1 MKFKEFVEK
10 ALSNDMIAIV
20 KDIAHGS
27 PENMKAAFQILL
39 DNNESLLSSEVDRFT
54 VCRHENRNIFL
65 VTLIS
70 SDVESRINDMLNRE
84 SLFEEC
90 SIDEVKELLI
100 KNYGEYGPRGYGIFE
115 SDDVEAEHIERID
128 VLNVY
133 DSDLEA
139 AEQAEKDGVKLIPF
153 ELNPKAYP
161 YNCYRFID
169 TPENREKLKYIKLDQ
184 YFYDDNGN
192 EYWYGE
198 DNKKHYTRD
207 EG

>member
-1 MKFKEFVEK
+1 MLYKEFLEK
-10 ALSNDMIAIV
+10 ALSNDLVAVVNDII
-20 KDIAHGS
+20 KDEAKD
-27 PENMKAAFQILL
+27 MKAAYQILL
-39 DNNESLLSSEVDRFT
+39 ENNESLLSSEVDRFT
-54 VCRHENRNIFL
+54 VCRHGKRAIFL

-70 SDVESRINDMLNRE
+70 SDIESRINDMLIRE
-84 SLFEEC
+84 STIEEC
-90 SIDEVKELLI
+90 SIDEAKKLLVE
-100 KNYGEYGPRGYGIFE
+100 NYGEYGPRGYGIFD
-115 SDDVEAEHIERID
+115 SCDVEVEHIERID
-128 VLNVY
+128 ILDVY

-139 AEQAEKDGVKLIPF
+139 AEQAEKDGIKLIPF
-153 ELNPKAYP
+153 EMNPKGYP

-169 TPENREKLKYIKLDQ
+169 TPENRKKLSSIKLHQ